1 MKDAKEEALT
11 RFRLALGDLLAAMIT
26 ERGEV
31 QAKAIVA
38 AFARGA
44 TLELSTDIKQ
54 SGLKVYCAISDGK
67 SVNDL
72 FEIEDRTAL
81 VLAIPDLT
89 RQAS

>member
-1 MKDAKEEALT
+1 VDEVLKKFRGAL
-11 RFRLALGDLLAAMIT
+11 ADLLAEMIT
-26 ERGEV
+26 NRGEA
-31 QAKAIVA
+31 QARAIVA

-54 SGLKVYCAISDGK
+54 SGLKVFCAISDGK

-81 VLAIPDLT
+81 VLAIPDLS